1 MEIKSRCQM
10 IKCVESVEQP
20 PDSDTLPCCHAYVKS
35 DPLQEKKNKKLNADK
50 SSN

>member
-1 MEIKSRCQM
+1 MISSSSQT
-10 IKCVESVEQP
+10 IKCVKCVQQP

-35 DPLQEKKNKKLNADK
+35 DPPQEKKTPQNADK